1 MNALDRGSCI
11 FLLAFSIFIGLLS
24 LQLGIGGL
32 ELMGA
37 GFMPFLASILLFL
50 LSSIVLIK
58 GWRGKQK
65 QAGDGS
71 HSYWEEMNKPLMLIG
86 ALIVYAFFLKLLGYI
101 LMTFVLVYFLFF
113 MMQPKKW
120 RMDLFFAALVSIL
133 SFVLFDNWLNVRLP
147 AGLLTMIR

>member
-11 FLLAFSIFIGLLS
+11 FLVAFSVLIGFLS

-50 LSSIVLIK
+50 LSLIVLI
-58 GWRGKQK
+58 RGLW
-65 QAGDGS
+65 AGEKRAS
-71 HSYWEEMNKPLMLIG
+71 EKSRPKWEEMKKPLMLVG
-86 ALIVYAFFLKLLGYI
+86 GLIVYAFLLKLFGYI
-101 LMTFVLVYFLFF
+101 LMTFALVYFLFF

-120 RMDLFFAALVSIL
+120 RIDLFFAALVSIL
-133 SFVLFDNWLNVRLP
+133 SFILFDAWLSVRLP
-147 AGLLTMIR
+147 AGVLTMIR